1 VDLQP
6 ITVVYGYTLSTGSWV
21 KLSEVLGEPYKSTI
35 VDQTFLGGEAQ
46 PELNA
51 VHTASG
57 LPAVSLGFFVS
68 SSMDF
73 LEAHGDAIDG
83 SWRIMRSH
91 TTGAVNQTPSSLVLE
106 EIETSPEVFDP
117 LITIDNYTTATWD
130 TLDPKF
136 ASLDGVQVSNL
147 ADDPPG
153 TYGSPDALGRLEQ
166 LLHVAG
172 NNAYF
177 RVGSGNSH
185 TWRYEGASHVFGD
198 VALGPPLGMFVSK
211 DGTRLHVSNPVSEE
225 HEIWVAGV
233 KRLTW
238 PILGVPAIGSIMS
251 LNFPT
256 YRSNNEIIAGVR
268 EDSGDKTRVV
278 RVTDA
283 SGSWEA
289 IPGAYVPPSVN
300 LSSGPMVFEFRC
312 PARCVP
318 GA

>member
-1 VDLQP
+1 
-6 ITVVYGYTLSTGSWV
+6 
-21 KLSEVLGEPYKSTI
+21 
-35 VDQTFLGGEAQ
+35 
-46 PELNA
+46 
-51 VHTASG
+51 
-57 LPAVSLGFFVS
+57 
-68 SSMDF
+68 
-73 LEAHGDAIDG
+73 
-83 SWRIMRSH
+83 
-91 TTGAVNQTPSSLVLE
+91 
-106 EIETSPEVFDP
+106 
-117 LITIDNYTTATWD
+117 
-130 TLDPKF
+130 
-136 ASLDGVQVSNL
+136 
-147 ADDPPG
+147 
-153 TYGSPDALGRLEQ
+153 
-166 LLHVAG
+166 
-172 NNAYF
+172 
-177 RVGSGNSH
+177 
-185 TWRYEGASHVFGD
+185 VFGD